1 MEGKIVLEEPKA
13 IGSYCGFDLLVKRA
27 MSNTLCLVLRGK
39 VSRDIDIG
47 VSGQG
52 MVQRLN
58 NALNHIDQLIA
69 DNQQSLAR
77 LHEQLEKAKENV
89 NKPWAQEDE
98 YQAKVAR
105 LNELHLHLS
114 KQDAQFE
121 RQQTMHEV
129 VR

>member
-1 MEGKIVLEEPKA
+1 
-13 IGSYCGFDLLVKRA
+13 
-27 MSNTLCLVLRGK
+27 
-39 VSRDIDIG
+39 
-47 VSGQG
+47 

-89 NKPWAQEDE
+89 NKPWEQEDE